1 MEQYPLLFYLF
12 KNGQANN
19 YSNFTL
25 HGKMFSKQSIFL
37 QRRQE
42 MKQLIIETLEELRED
57 FYEISTIIGENPEL
71 GHEEFKA
78 ATLLTE
84 KLEQQGFRVT
94 RGICGLPTA
103 FEAIAE
109 SGKPGPTIG
118 IMSEYDALP
127 EIGHACGHNLIG
139 TMGIAA
145 GIALSKVLPQTGG
158 KVVVYGTPAEET
170 KGGKVTMAEE
180 GIFDQLDVAM
190 MVHPLHSY
198 VKSGSS
204 LAMDAIQFE
213 FFGKP
218 AHAAASP
225 EKGINALDA
234 VLQTFS
240 GINALRQHV
249 TSDTRIHGII
259 TEGGKA
265 ANVVPDY
272 AVAQFYVRAK
282 SRGYV
287 NEVVQK
293 VKAIA
298 EGAALMTGATM
309 KMSNYELSYDNMVT
323 NETLS
328 DLFTDSLIELG
339 VPGDEISESRDGS
352 GSLDMGNVSLVV
364 PSIHPYIKICNE
376 LYSCHTTEFRDAALS
391 DQGKAAMILGA
402 KAMSLTGL
410 RILTEPETLT
420 NIKKEFSLVR

>member
-1 MEQYPLLFYLF
+1 M
-12 KNGQANN
+12 KHII
-19 YSNFTL
+19 TD
-25 HGKMFSKQSIFL
+25 FL
-37 QRRQE
+37 DSY
-42 MKQLIIETLEELRED
+42 KSD
-57 FYEISTIIGENPEL
+57 FYEISNYIGENPEL
-71 GHEEFKA
+71 GHEEFKSA
-78 ATLLTE
+78 KVLSD
-84 KLEQQGFRVT
+84 KLSEHGFDIEL
-94 RGICGLPTA
+94 GICGLPTA
-103 FEAIAE
+103 FEAVFD

-118 IMSEYDALP
+118 FMCEYDALP

-145 GIALSKVLPQTGG
+145 GIATSKVLQETGG
-158 KVVVYGTPAEET
+158 KVIVYGTPAEET
-170 KGGKVTMAEE
+170 KGGKVTMADQ
-180 GIFDQLDVAM
+180 GVFDKLDVAM

-218 AHAAASP
+218 AHAAANP

-234 VLQTFS
+234 VIQTFN

-259 TEGGKA
+259 PEGGKA

-282 SRGYV
+282 TRSYV
-287 NEVVQK
+287 NELVEK
-293 VKAIA
+293 VKSIA
-298 EGAALMTGATM
+298 EGAAMMTGATM
-309 KMSNYELSYDNMVT
+309 KVSNYELSYDNMVT

-328 DLFTDSLIELG
+328 DIFTEQLISLG
-339 VPGDEISESRDGS
+339 VDTGEIVENRDGS

-391 DQGKAAMILGA
+391 EEGKEAMILGA
-402 KAMSLTGL
+402 KSMATTAYELLTKQDL
-410 RILTEPETLT
+410 LVK
-420 NIKKEFSLVR
+420 IKDEFEKAPK

>member
-1 MEQYPLLFYLF
+1 
-12 KNGQANN
+12 
-19 YSNFTL
+19 
-25 HGKMFSKQSIFL
+25 
-37 QRRQE
+37 
-42 MKQLIIETLEELRED
+42 MKQNITDFLDSHKYD
-57 FYEISTIIGENPEL
+57 FYEISTFIGENPEL
-71 GHEEFKA
+71 GHEEFKSA
-78 ATLLTE
+78 KVLSE
-84 KLEQQGFRVT
+84 KLSGHGFNVKM
-94 RGICGLPTA
+94 GICDLPTA
-103 FEAIAE
+103 FEAVFD

-118 IMSEYDALP
+118 FMCEYDALP

-145 GIALSKVLPQTGG
+145 GIATSKLLQETGG
-158 KVVVYGTPAEET
+158 KVIVYGTPAEET
-170 KGGKVTMAEE
+170 KGGKVTMAEQ
-180 GIFDQLDVAM
+180 GVFDKLDVAM

-218 AHAAASP
+218 AHAAANP

-234 VLQTFS
+234 VIQTFN

-259 TEGGKA
+259 PEGGKA

-282 SRGYV
+282 TRSYV
-287 NEVVQK
+287 NELVAK
-293 VKAIA
+293 VKSIA
-298 EGAALMTGATM
+298 EGAAMMTGATM
-309 KMSNYELSYDNMVT
+309 KMSNYELSYDNMET

-328 DLFTDSLIELG
+328 NIFSEQLISLG
-339 VPGDEISESRDGS
+339 VDSEEIVENRDGS

-391 DQGKAAMILGA
+391 EQGKEAMILGA
-402 KAMSLTGL
+402 KAMASTAYELLTKQEL
-410 RILTEPETLT
+410 LKK
-420 NIKKEFSLVR
+420 IKEEFDNAPK

>member
-1 MEQYPLLFYLF
+1 
-12 KNGQANN
+12 
-19 YSNFTL
+19 
-25 HGKMFSKQSIFL
+25 
-37 QRRQE
+37 
-42 MKQLIIETLEELRED
+42 MKQIITDFLDSHKND
-57 FYEISTIIGENPEL
+57 FYEISTYIGENPEL
-71 GHEEFKA
+71 GHEEFKSA
-78 ATLLTE
+78 KVLSD
-84 KLEQQGFRVT
+84 KLSEHGFNVKM
-94 RGICGLPTA
+94 GVCDLPTA
-103 FEAIAE
+103 FEAVFD

-118 IMSEYDALP
+118 FMCEYDALP

-145 GIALSKVLPQTGG
+145 GIATSKVIQETGG
-158 KVVVYGTPAEET
+158 KVIVYGTPAEET
-170 KGGKVTMAEE
+170 KGGKVTMAEQ
-180 GIFDQLDVAM
+180 GVFDKLDVAM

-218 AHAAASP
+218 AHAAANP

-234 VLQTFS
+234 VIQTFN

-259 TEGGKA
+259 PEGGKA

-282 SRGYV
+282 TRSYV
-287 NEVVQK
+287 NELVEK
-293 VKAIA
+293 VNSIA
-298 EGAALMTGATM
+298 EGAAKMTGATM

-328 DLFTDSLIELG
+328 NIFSEQLISLG
-339 VPGDEISESRDGS
+339 VDSEEMVENRDGS

-391 DQGKAAMILGA
+391 EQGKEAMILGA
-402 KAMSLTGL
+402 KAMASTAYELLTKQEL
-410 RILTEPETLT
+410 LKK
-420 NIKKEFSLVR
+420 IKEEFDNAQK

>member
-1 MEQYPLLFYLF
+1 
-12 KNGQANN
+12 
-19 YSNFTL
+19 
-25 HGKMFSKQSIFL
+25 
-37 QRRQE
+37 
-42 MKQLIIETLEELRED
+42 MKQIITD
-57 FYEISTIIGENPEL
+57 FLDSHKNDFIEISTYIGENPEL
-71 GHEEFKA
+71 GHEEYKSA
-78 ATLLTE
+78 KVLSD
-84 KLEQQGFRVT
+84 KLSEHGFDVQL
-94 RGICGLPTA
+94 GICGLPTA
-103 FEAIAE
+103 FEAVFD
-109 SGKPGPTIG
+109 SGRQGPTIG
-118 IMSEYDALP
+118 FMSEYDALP

-145 GIALSKVLPQTGG
+145 GIATSKVLQETGG
-158 KVVVYGTPAEET
+158 RVIVYGTPAEET
-170 KGGKVTMAEE
+170 KGGKVTMAEQ
-180 GIFDQLDVAM
+180 GVFDNLDVAM

-218 AHAAASP
+218 AHAAANP

-234 VLQTFS
+234 VIQTFN

-259 TEGGKA
+259 PDGGKA

-282 SRGYV
+282 TRSYV
-287 NEVVQK
+287 NELVEK
-293 VKAIA
+293 VKSIA
-298 EGAALMTGATM
+298 EGAAMMTGATM

-328 DLFTDSLIELG
+328 DVFTDQLISLG
-339 VPGDEISESRDGS
+339 VPSEEVIENRDGS

-391 DQGKAAMILGA
+391 DQGKEAMILGA
-402 KAMSLTGL
+402 KAMASTAYELLTKQEL
-410 RILTEPETLT
+410 LTK
-420 NIKKEFSLVR
+420 IKEEFEKAPK